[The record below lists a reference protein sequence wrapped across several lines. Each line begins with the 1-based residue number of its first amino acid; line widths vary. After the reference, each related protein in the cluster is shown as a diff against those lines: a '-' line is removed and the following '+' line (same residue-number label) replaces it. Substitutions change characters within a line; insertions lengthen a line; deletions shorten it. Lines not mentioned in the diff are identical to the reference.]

1 MWNLK
6 FAFRSLKKSWSITLI
21 NILGFSLGLSA
32 IFFLTQYLVNEY
44 SYDSFHK
51 DGDRIYRAAIK
62 YHENGEYTG
71 ENFVYTSEVGK
82 DLKTDFPQVEDYVTV
97 STPIEGVFYK
107 NDAPT
112 KIKDYRYASK
122 SFFDLFSFQLKQGNP
137 QKVLEAP
144 YTMVLTESLSH
155 TLYGNQNPMG
165 KQLKFNEEMYTITG
179 VAVNPPKNTDIGFNM
194 LLSFSTRYKQKNVYV
209 GWKGGNQYV
218 HYMKM
223 VPGTNPIGFGNKTQ
237 TFMWKNIN
245 KEYEDIGVEDELYFQ
260 PLSRIHLS
268 HNPDS
273 ASLRKSMIVFSA
285 IAVLL
290 LAIVIINFVNLF
302 VANAGKQIKTMGI
315 VKVHG
320 ASKANTIKLILLQ
333 ISMMIMV
340 SMVLALFI
348 VQGFHGYFEAL
359 AGKSVPTLFESGSVF
374 VMLLVGIVVLTTF
387 MAAVYPSLMISSV
400 QSLKIIKN
408 ELVMGSSGMKLKNFL
423 VVFQFVVSIFLIVAA
438 VTSEKQL
445 RFMQRF
451 DTGYDRENVLVLPLN
466 TNEMAQKSELLKQEI
481 GKIPEVIG
489 VSAVSQVPY
498 NGLTRNGYFPEGR
511 NTPEMVNVIDVD
523 ENFLSLLE
531 LSLTEGDNFSKDM
544 VTDDNAYLVNAAFVI
559 KMGWASPI
567 GKNVQR
573 NGDHK
578 IIGVVKDFNFA
589 SLRSTI
595 QPLIITNRP
604 ESGSMDY
611 LLVKSEG
618 HNLSRTIKDIEAKWD
633 GVSSKSLFEYRFL
646 DQQFEQ
652 VYKAELSMQ
661 KLLQSFSVLAI
672 LIALMG
678 LLGLSKS
685 AISQRVKE
693 IGIRKVNGATVK
705 EVLLLLNK
713 SYIILILIAFLIAV
727 PLAWLAMQQWLQD
740 FAYKT
745 ELSWWVFVFAGGVT
759 ILITLATVSWH
770 SYRAA
775 TANPVDAL
783 RNE

>member
-1 MWNLK
+1 
-6 FAFRSLKKSWSITLI
+6 
-21 NILGFSLGLSA
+21 
-32 IFFLTQYLVNEY
+32 
-44 SYDSFHK
+44 
-51 DGDRIYRAAIK
+51 
-62 YHENGEYTG
+62 
-71 ENFVYTSEVGK
+71 
-82 DLKTDFPQVEDYVTV
+82 
-97 STPIEGVFYK
+97 
-107 NDAPT
+107 
-112 KIKDYRYASK
+112 
-122 SFFDLFSFQLKQGNP
+122 
-137 QKVLEAP
+137 
-144 YTMVLTESLSH
+144 
-155 TLYGNQNPMG
+155 
-165 KQLKFNEEMYTITG
+165 
-179 VAVNPPKNTDIGFNM
+179 
-194 LLSFSTRYKQKNVYV
+194 
-209 GWKGGNQYV
+209 
-218 HYMKM
+218 
-223 VPGTNPIGFGNKTQ
+223 
-237 TFMWKNIN
+237 
-245 KEYEDIGVEDELYFQ
+245 
-260 PLSRIHLS
+260 
-268 HNPDS
+268 
-273 ASLRKSMIVFSA
+273 
-285 IAVLL
+285 
-290 LAIVIINFVNLF
+290 
-302 VANAGKQIKTMGI
+302 
-315 VKVHG
+315 
-320 ASKANTIKLILLQ
+320 
-333 ISMMIMV
+333 
-340 SMVLALFI
+340 
-348 VQGFHGYFEAL
+348 
-359 AGKSVPTLFESGSVF
+359 
-374 VMLLVGIVVLTTF
+374 
-387 MAAVYPSLMISSV
+387 
-400 QSLKIIKN
+400 
-408 ELVMGSSGMKLKNFL
+408 MGSSGMKLKNFL

-445 RFMQRF
+445 RYMQRF

-481 GKIPEVIG
+481 GKIPEVIE

-523 ENFLSLLE
+523 EDFLSLLK
-531 LSLTEGDNFSKDM
+531 LSLTGGDNFSKDM
-544 VTDDNAYLVNAAFVI
+544 ATDDNAYLVNAAFVR

-604 ESGSMDY
+604 ESGSMNY
-611 LLVKSEG
+611 LLVKSDG
-618 HNLSRTIKDIEAKWD
+618 HNLPRTIKDIEAKWD

-685 AISQRVKE
+685 TISQRVKE